1 MKSQNKLM
9 LNKLLKIFLFLS
21 LFAMFVFTV
30 SAQITPDGK
39 DTKKDD
45 ENGGI
50 RDTLV
55 KWRIKKE
62 NEDYQEL
69 IKRGEEALQIADELK
84 TSYEKNQKLSGDE
97 LKKLD
102 KLEKLVK
109 KIQDN
114 LGGEDDDDKTSE
126 DDKKLNSLQNA
137 INFLQENTANLL
149 AELKK
154 NTKMTISV
162 VAVESS
168 NYLLKIV
175 RFIRF
180 SKN

>member
-1 MKSQNKLM
+1 MKKN
-9 LNKLLKIFLFLS
+9 LLKLFIFFS
-21 LFAMFVFTV
+21 LFAFGLITV
-30 SAQITPDGK
+30 SAQVNTTPDGR
-39 DTKKDD
+39 DVKKED

-50 RDTLV
+50 RDTIV

-84 TSYEKNQKLSGDE
+84 ASFDKNQKLSNDE

-114 LGGEDDDDKTSE
+114 LGGEDDDEKPSD
-126 DDKKLNSLQNA
+126 DDKKLNSLATA

-154 NTKMTISV
+154 NTKMSISV
-162 VAVESS
+162 IAVESS
-168 NYLLKIV
+168 NYLMKILK
-175 RFIRF
+175 FIRF
-180 SKN
+180 NRN